1 MLVISRKLNEK
12 ILIGANIWL
21 TIVDLKKK
29 RVRIGFEADPSIAIY
44 RSELLEAIAR
54 QESEAADEIPPWI
67 ED

>member
-44 RSELLEAIAR
+44 RSELLEVIAR
-54 QESEAADEIPPWI
+54 QENKAVDEIPSWI
-67 ED
+67 QD